1 MHDDMQKFSKEL
13 NSKDV
18 RSIKNDAFIAALN
31 QLGACKN
38 LAEDESIP
46 KAPQLFELGRLKILD
61 VENKTIRVTDPD
73 WPVNLIS
80 EGVFENIY

>member
-1 MHDDMQKFSKEL
+1 MHDEMQKFSKEL

-31 QLGACKN
+31 QLDACKN

-46 KAPQLFELGRLKILD
+46 TAQQLFELGRLKILD

-73 WPVNLIS
+73 WPVNLMA
-80 EGVFENIY
+80 EAVFWKNY

>member
-1 MHDDMQKFSKEL
+1 MHDEMQEFSKEL

-18 RSIKNDAFIAALN
+18 RSIKNDTFIAAVN

-46 KAPQLFELGRLKILD
+46 KVPQLFELGRLKILD
-61 VENKTIRVTDPD
+61 VKNKIIRVTDPD
-73 WPVNLIS
+73 
-80 EGVFENIY
+80 